1 MPHHR
6 TEEKIDALPQV
17 IKSFIFVTVRGD
29 AFSSGTSKFLSV
41 LGIDEESGRLRD
53 ANRFSF
59 ILAGVVYCTR
69 TLRSRQHYR
78 QPSEINRTKMSS
90 RLSDGAIYKPGIT
103 HLDLTFFFSLSE
115 EEQSIAFIKKS

>member
-6 TEEKIDALPQV
+6 TEEKIDALLQV

-29 AFSSGTSKFLSV
+29 VFSSGILHFLSV

-69 TLRSRQHYR
+69 TFAIEATL
-78 QPSEINRTKMSS
+78 PSAERDQQDEDVVS
-90 RLSDGAIYKPGIT
+90 A
-103 HLDLTFFFSLSE
+103 
-115 EEQSIAFIKKS
+115 